1 MPGKITF
8 RVNQHKRR
16 NLDLMSA
23 QNSNCPRC
31 GKNSLLSDDVTGE
44 QFCSKCGFVITEKS
58 QESGPEWRSFQK
70 DSGSNPARAGAP
82 SSLTIHDMGLST
94 VINPLNKDASG
105 KPLST
110 SMKSTIERLRTW
122 DSRSQAHEPVDRNLR
137 QALGELNKLKDK
149 VSVSANVLEKAAY
162 IYRKSLEK
170 KLVRGRSISAM
181 IAASLYA
188 ACRDTETPRTLKDIA
203 DAANVKRKD
212 IARCYRLLH
221 HELELKMPVVDSVQ
235 CIARISSKLKITEKT
250 KRYAIKVLK
259 EAQDRKESAG
269 KDPMGLAAS
278 ALYLSCVKN
287 GVSVTQRDIAE
298 AAGVT
303 EVTIRNRYKGLKAEH
318 ISED

>member
-1 MPGKITF
+1 M
-8 RVNQHKRR
+8 VNFKE
-16 NLDLMSA
+16 
-23 QNSNCPRC
+23 NSKCLRC
-31 GKNSLLSDDVTGE
+31 GKNSLLTDESTGE
-44 QFCSKCGFVITEKS
+44 EFCSKCGFVITEKT
-58 QESGPEWRSFQK
+58 QASGPEWRSFQK
-70 DSGSNPARAGAP
+70 DGGSDPTRTGAP

-94 VINPLNKDASG
+94 VINPINKDASG

-110 SMKSTIERLRTW
+110 SMRSTIERLRTW
-122 DSRSQAHEPVDRNLR
+122 DNRSQTHEPVDRNLR

-162 IYRKSLEK
+162 IYRKALEK

-212 IARCYRLLH
+212 ISRCYRLLH
-221 HELELKMPVVDSVQ
+221 FELELKMPVVDSIQ
-235 CIARISSKLKITEKT
+235 CIARISSKLKISEKT

-259 EAQDRKESAG
+259 EAQERKESAG
-269 KDPMGLAAS
+269 KDPMGLAAT

-287 GVSVTQRDIAE
+287 GVSITQRDLAE

-303 EVTIRNRYKGLKAEH
+303 EVTIRNRYKGLKAAQ
-318 ISED
+318 I

>member
-1 MPGKITF
+1 MS
-8 RVNQHKRR
+8 NQ
-16 NLDLMSA
+16 NP
-23 QNSNCPRC
+23 NCPRC

-203 DAANVKRKD
+203 
-212 IARCYRLLH
+212 RCYRLLH